1 MSEAVVAAH
10 KTTRVPTMKRIISI
24 ALLLTVAACSAAD
37 LDESDSSQESE
48 SLGES
53 SELLLNGT
61 PNGQGFLKLRN
72 VANKTTETDRRND
85 TNNYYGSI
93 FIDPEGDGGWNPDGS
108 AVQTIATGLN
118 TLQKFKDKY
127 FTGWAGGETRATYYN
142 RGDLGLGR
150 DMHCVDRTSNWQ
162 DGQIACYVTNYVAA
176 PKSANGKFSELS
188 FGLSPNVAFDN
199 FAANQPVATV
209 AMVFRSLAT
218 TGRDKTFFVVY
229 DAAGNKT
236 DNAPLDRH
244 GLAFFNEFDA
254 VTNPTPNAQLFGTPG
269 TTFNNHIPSNC
280 LNCHGGT
287 YQNTN
292 AGLPRVSDAFFLPFD
307 LDQFEY
313 KDATGLRRAEQQTK
327 FRQLNQIARKVA
339 VGTANVNHSIVQ
351 QIDLW
356 HGNTNHSATLVN
368 NFDAAGLGN
377 NKVPPGWESNA
388 SPQKERDIAVYKTV
402 VRRSCRGCHMALK
415 NNVKPNLRFETAN
428 EFLFYADS
436 SAAFIKLHLMP
447 HALQTQREFWQSGQR
462 DPLETYFRD
471 SGKSEA
477 ANTLHSAGPDTIV
490 TLDPH
495 IMSAY

>member
-1 MSEAVVAAH
+1 
-10 KTTRVPTMKRIISI
+10 MKRIISI

-37 LDESDSSQESE
+37 LDESESSGESE
-48 SLGES
+48 SLGEN

-61 PNGQGFLKLRN
+61 TSGQGFLRLRN
-72 VANKTTETDRRND
+72 VANKTTETTRRAD
-85 TNNYYGSI
+85 TDNYYNSI

-150 DMHCVDRTSNWQ
+150 DMHCVDRTSNTL

-188 FGLSPNVAFDN
+188 FGLSPNIAFEN
-199 FAANQPVATV
+199 FAANKPVATV
-209 AMVFRSLAT
+209 AMVFRNRAAIF
-218 TGRDKTFFVVY
+218 GRDKVFFVVY

-236 DNAPLDRH
+236 NNAPLDRH

-254 VTNPTPNAQLFGTPG
+254 NTNPTPNAQLFGTPG
-269 TTFNNHIPSNC
+269 ATFNNHIPSNC

-292 AGLPRVSDAFFLPFD
+292 TGLPRVSDAFFLPFD
-307 LDQFEY
+307 LDQFDY

-327 FRQLNQIARKVA
+327 FRQLNQMARTVA
-339 VGTANVNHSIVQ
+339 LQSANVNHSIVQ

-356 HGNTNHSATLVN
+356 HGNTNHSQTLVN

-377 NKVPPGWESNA
+377 NKVPPGWQSAA
-388 SPQKERDIAVYKTV
+388 SPQKERDIAVYKSV

-415 NNVKPNLRFETAN
+415 NTDKPNVRFESAN
-428 EFLFYADS
+428 DFQIYADL
-436 SAAFIKLHLMP
+436 SALYIKNHLMP
-447 HALQTQREFWQSGQR
+447 HALQTQREFWQGGQR
-462 DPLETYFRD
+462 EPLEAYFRN
-471 SGKSEA
+471 SGKVSA
-477 ANTLHSAGPDTIV
+477 ADTLHGAGPDTIV

-495 IMSAY
+495 VIAAY